1 MPSNYKSQHALPPF
15 WSWGKLHVRGEDY
28 NSQHASRPMPPR
40 GLAVPGAWP
49 AGSCSSRLVS
59 NGPAGGTLP
68 PRPSACPL
76 PHSLA
81 AVGRDRSRGGG
92 GGSRAATATDTG
104 SGDAAGETSHRLV
117 RPQSSQ
123 SSTMNPVYSPVQPGA
138 PYGNPKNMAYTG
150 YPTGYPTA
158 APAYNPNMYPTSSP
172 GYAPEFQLLHSA
184 NATLLMKQAWP
195 QTSSSCATEGT
206 FHLPV
211 DTGTENRT
219 YQASSAAFRQQFSTT
234 HFNYGQW
241 YTAGTPYKVPPTQSN
256 SAPPPYSPSPNPYQT
271 AMYPIRSAYPQQNLY
286 AQGAYYTQPV
296 YAAQPHVIHHT
307 TVVQPNSIPSAIYP
321 APVAAPRTNGV
332 AMGMV
337 AGTTMAMSA
346 GTLLTTPQHTAIG
359 AHPVSVP
366 TYRAQGAPT
375 YSYVPPH
382 W

>member
-1 MPSNYKSQHALPPF
+1 
-15 WSWGKLHVRGEDY
+15 
-28 NSQHASRPMPPR
+28 
-40 GLAVPGAWP
+40 
-49 AGSCSSRLVS
+49 
-59 NGPAGGTLP
+59 
-68 PRPSACPL
+68 
-76 PHSLA
+76 
-81 AVGRDRSRGGG
+81 
-92 GGSRAATATDTG
+92 
-104 SGDAAGETSHRLV
+104 
-117 RPQSSQ
+117 
-123 SSTMNPVYSPVQPGA
+123 MNPVYSPVQPGA
-138 PYGNPKNMAYTG
+138 PYGNPKNMAYTEIVHEAG
-150 YPTGYPTA
+150 RCRTPSTPALGRQRQADLCYPTAYPAA
-158 APAYNPNMYPTSSP
+158 APAYNPSLYPTNSP
-172 GYAPEFQLLHSA
+172 SYAP
-184 NATLLMKQAWP
+184 ATLLMKQAWP
-195 QTSSSCATEGT
+195 QSSSSCGTEGT

-211 DTGTENRT
+211 DTGAENRT
-219 YQASSAAFRQQFSTT
+219 YQASSAAFR
-234 HFNYGQW
+234 

-256 SAPPPYSPSPNPYQT
+256 TAPPPYSPSPNPYQT

-359 AHPVSVP
+359 AHPVSMP
-366 TYRAQGAPT
+366 TYRAQGTPA

>member
-1 MPSNYKSQHALPPF
+1 
-15 WSWGKLHVRGEDY
+15 
-28 NSQHASRPMPPR
+28 
-40 GLAVPGAWP
+40 
-49 AGSCSSRLVS
+49 
-59 NGPAGGTLP
+59 
-68 PRPSACPL
+68 
-76 PHSLA
+76 
-81 AVGRDRSRGGG
+81 
-92 GGSRAATATDTG
+92 
-104 SGDAAGETSHRLV
+104 
-117 RPQSSQ
+117 
-123 SSTMNPVYSPVQPGA
+123 MNPVYSPVQPGA

-172 GYAPEFQLLHSA
+172 GYAP
-184 NATLLMKQAWP
+184 
-195 QTSSSCATEGT
+195 G
-206 FHLPV
+206 
-211 DTGTENRT
+211 
-219 YQASSAAFRQQFSTT
+219 
-234 HFNYGQW
+234 

-346 GTLLTTPQHTAIG
+346 DPESNIVCNYSSLTSVLEQLYHSTKSVCKNKTKSARVTLCIL
-359 AHPVSVP
+359 
-366 TYRAQGAPT
+366 
-375 YSYVPPH
+375 
-382 W
+382 

>member
-1 MPSNYKSQHALPPF
+1 
-15 WSWGKLHVRGEDY
+15 
-28 NSQHASRPMPPR
+28 
-40 GLAVPGAWP
+40 
-49 AGSCSSRLVS
+49 
-59 NGPAGGTLP
+59 
-68 PRPSACPL
+68 
-76 PHSLA
+76 
-81 AVGRDRSRGGG
+81 
-92 GGSRAATATDTG
+92 
-104 SGDAAGETSHRLV
+104 
-117 RPQSSQ
+117 
-123 SSTMNPVYSPVQPGA
+123 MNPVYSPVQPGA
-138 PYGNPKNMAYTG
+138 PYGNPKNMAYTVYDGYFRLLHLTPLPIPSGNKDPHSG

-158 APAYNPNMYPTSSP
+158 AATYNPNMYPTSSP

-211 DTGTENRT
+211 DTGTDNRT

-234 HFNYGQW
+234 HFNSGQW

-256 SAPPPYSPSPNPYQT
+256 NAPPPYSPSPNPYQT

>member
-1 MPSNYKSQHALPPF
+1 
-15 WSWGKLHVRGEDY
+15 
-28 NSQHASRPMPPR
+28 
-40 GLAVPGAWP
+40 
-49 AGSCSSRLVS
+49 
-59 NGPAGGTLP
+59 
-68 PRPSACPL
+68 
-76 PHSLA
+76 
-81 AVGRDRSRGGG
+81 
-92 GGSRAATATDTG
+92 
-104 SGDAAGETSHRLV
+104 
-117 RPQSSQ
+117 
-123 SSTMNPVYSPVQPGA
+123 MNPVYSPVQPGA

-172 GYAPEFQLLHSA
+172 GYAP
-184 NATLLMKQAWP
+184 ATLLMKQAWP

-219 YQASSAAFRQQFSTT
+219 YQASSAAFR
-234 HFNYGQW
+234 

-346 GTLLTTPQHTAIG
+346 DPESNIVCNYSSLTSVLEQLYHSTKSVCKNKTKSARVTLCIL
-359 AHPVSVP
+359 
-366 TYRAQGAPT
+366 
-375 YSYVPPH
+375 
-382 W
+382 

>member
-1 MPSNYKSQHALPPF
+1 
-15 WSWGKLHVRGEDY
+15 
-28 NSQHASRPMPPR
+28 
-40 GLAVPGAWP
+40 
-49 AGSCSSRLVS
+49 
-59 NGPAGGTLP
+59 
-68 PRPSACPL
+68 
-76 PHSLA
+76 
-81 AVGRDRSRGGG
+81 
-92 GGSRAATATDTG
+92 
-104 SGDAAGETSHRLV
+104 
-117 RPQSSQ
+117 
-123 SSTMNPVYSPVQPGA
+123 MNPVYSPVQPGA
-138 PYGNPKNMAYTG
+138 PYGNPKNMAYTVYDGYFRLLHLTPLPIPSGNKDPHSG

-158 APAYNPNMYPTSSP
+158 AATYNPNMYPTSSP

-211 DTGTENRT
+211 DTGTDNRT
-219 YQASSAAFRQQFSTT
+219 YQASSAAFR
-234 HFNYGQW
+234 

-256 SAPPPYSPSPNPYQT
+256 NAPPPYSPSPNPYQT

>member
-1 MPSNYKSQHALPPF
+1 METLRTWLTQAVYNVHPPGPVLSQM
-15 WSWGKLHVRGEDY
+15 
-28 NSQHASRPMPPR
+28 QHWLVGPCHPE
-40 GLAVPGAWP
+40 
-49 AGSCSSRLVS
+49 SSS
-59 NGPAGGTLP
+59 F
-68 PRPSACPL
+68 S
-76 PHSLA
+76 SLF
-81 AVGRDRSRGGG
+81 
-92 GGSRAATATDTG
+92 G
-104 SGDAAGETSHRLV
+104 SGVERETLKATMAA
-117 RPQSSQ
+117 
-123 SSTMNPVYSPVQPGA
+123 A
-138 PYGNPKNMAYTG
+138 AG
-150 YPTGYPTA
+150 YPTGYHTA

-172 GYAPEFQLLHSA
+172 GYAP
-184 NATLLMKQAWP
+184 ATLLMKQAWP

>member
-1 MPSNYKSQHALPPF
+1 
-15 WSWGKLHVRGEDY
+15 
-28 NSQHASRPMPPR
+28 
-40 GLAVPGAWP
+40 
-49 AGSCSSRLVS
+49 
-59 NGPAGGTLP
+59 
-68 PRPSACPL
+68 
-76 PHSLA
+76 
-81 AVGRDRSRGGG
+81 
-92 GGSRAATATDTG
+92 
-104 SGDAAGETSHRLV
+104 
-117 RPQSSQ
+117 
-123 SSTMNPVYSPVQPGA
+123 MNPVYSPVQPGA

-150 YPTGYPTA
+150 YPTAYPAA
-158 APAYNPNMYPTSSP
+158 APAYNPSLYPTNSPSYAP
-172 GYAPEFQLLHSA
+172 GYHE
-184 NATLLMKQAWP
+184 ATLLMKQAWP
-195 QTSSSCATEGT
+195 QNSSSCGTEGT

-219 YQASSAAFRQQFSTT
+219 YQASSAAFR
-234 HFNYGQW
+234 

-256 SAPPPYSPSPNPYQT
+256 TAPPPYSPSPNPYQT

-286 AQGAYYTQPV
+286 AQRSAGLRIVATGSNHMIQAAGLTFDCCLYPHLYAQRKIRGDVLGKAVTWYSTREVPAFAPRGAYYTQPV

-359 AHPVSVP
+359 AHPVSMP
-366 TYRAQGAPT
+366 TYRAQGTPA

>member
-1 MPSNYKSQHALPPF
+1 
-15 WSWGKLHVRGEDY
+15 
-28 NSQHASRPMPPR
+28 
-40 GLAVPGAWP
+40 
-49 AGSCSSRLVS
+49 
-59 NGPAGGTLP
+59 
-68 PRPSACPL
+68 
-76 PHSLA
+76 
-81 AVGRDRSRGGG
+81 
-92 GGSRAATATDTG
+92 
-104 SGDAAGETSHRLV
+104 
-117 RPQSSQ
+117 
-123 SSTMNPVYSPVQPGA
+123 MNPVYSPVQPGA
-138 PYGNPKNMAYTG
+138 PYGNPKNMAYTVFGHLQNQSAISPSLRMHCWMCRG

-256 SAPPPYSPSPNPYQT
+256 NAPPPYSPSPNPYQT

>member
-1 MPSNYKSQHALPPF
+1 
-15 WSWGKLHVRGEDY
+15 
-28 NSQHASRPMPPR
+28 
-40 GLAVPGAWP
+40 
-49 AGSCSSRLVS
+49 
-59 NGPAGGTLP
+59 
-68 PRPSACPL
+68 
-76 PHSLA
+76 
-81 AVGRDRSRGGG
+81 
-92 GGSRAATATDTG
+92 
-104 SGDAAGETSHRLV
+104 
-117 RPQSSQ
+117 
-123 SSTMNPVYSPVQPGA
+123 
-138 PYGNPKNMAYTG
+138 
-150 YPTGYPTA
+150 
-158 APAYNPNMYPTSSP
+158 
-172 GYAPEFQLLHSA
+172 
-184 NATLLMKQAWP
+184 TLLMKQAWP

-346 GTLLTTPQHTAIG
+346 VNPVDHSTTHCNWSTSSFCANVQGSRSPYLQLCTSTLVNVMANP
-359 AHPVSVP
+359 
-366 TYRAQGAPT
+366 
-375 YSYVPPH
+375 
-382 W
+382 

>member
-1 MPSNYKSQHALPPF
+1 
-15 WSWGKLHVRGEDY
+15 
-28 NSQHASRPMPPR
+28 
-40 GLAVPGAWP
+40 
-49 AGSCSSRLVS
+49 
-59 NGPAGGTLP
+59 
-68 PRPSACPL
+68 
-76 PHSLA
+76 
-81 AVGRDRSRGGG
+81 
-92 GGSRAATATDTG
+92 
-104 SGDAAGETSHRLV
+104 
-117 RPQSSQ
+117 
-123 SSTMNPVYSPVQPGA
+123 MNPVYSPVQPGA

-150 YPTGYPTA
+150 YPTAYPAA
-158 APAYNPNMYPTSSP
+158 APAYNPSLYPTNSP
-172 GYAPEFQLLHSA
+172 SYAP
-184 NATLLMKQAWP
+184 ATLLMKQAWP
-195 QTSSSCATEGT
+195 QSSSSCGTEGT

-219 YQASSAAFRQQFSTT
+219 YQASSAAFR
-234 HFNYGQW
+234 

-256 SAPPPYSPSPNPYQT
+256 TAPPPYSPSPNPYQT

-359 AHPVSVP
+359 AHPVSMP
-366 TYRAQGAPT
+366 TYRAQGTPA

-382 W
+382 CAGVHMSVRGAAMQAKLLVTFCHFTAKVKEPHSRRELAVLKIYLPRAPAASCFLPVLLYDQEDQDFVVPTAMENP

>member
-1 MPSNYKSQHALPPF
+1 MGLEMRIVECCEDSKCPAALGRLL
-15 WSWGKLHVRGEDY
+15 SGLSSAQGNSYTRGMIILVP
-28 NSQHASRPMPPR
+28 ASALFSPN
-40 GLAVPGAWP
+40 LEFVKEK
-49 AGSCSSRLVS
+49 
-59 NGPAGGTLP
+59 T
-68 PRPSACPL
+68 
-76 PHSLA
+76 A
-81 AVGRDRSRGGG
+81 AVL
-92 GGSRAATATDTG
+92 AL
-104 SGDAAGETSHRLV
+104 SHFGLL
-117 RPQSSQ
+117 PQPGPGIYFLESQ
-123 SSTMNPVYSPVQPGA
+123 SSAMNPVYSPVQPGA

-172 GYAPEFQLLHSA
+172 GYAP
-184 NATLLMKQAWP
+184 ATLLMKQAWP

-219 YQASSAAFRQQFSTT
+219 YQASSAAFR
-234 HFNYGQW
+234 

>member
-1 MPSNYKSQHALPPF
+1 
-15 WSWGKLHVRGEDY
+15 
-28 NSQHASRPMPPR
+28 MPPG

-68 PRPSACPL
+68 PPPPL
-76 PHSLA
+76 GLSPPPLA
-81 AVGRDRSRGGG
+81 GCCGKRQEPRRRRGKP
-92 GGSRAATATDTG
+92 R
-104 SGDAAGETSHRLV
+104 SHRHGH
-117 RPQSSQ
+117 RERGRRRRRRRGDQPPSR
-123 SSTMNPVYSPVQPGA
+123 SPA
-138 PYGNPKNMAYTG
+138 G
-150 YPTGYPTA
+150 YPTGYHTA

-219 YQASSAAFRQQFSTT
+219 YQASSAAFR
-234 HFNYGQW
+234 

>member
-1 MPSNYKSQHALPPF
+1 
-15 WSWGKLHVRGEDY
+15 
-28 NSQHASRPMPPR
+28 
-40 GLAVPGAWP
+40 
-49 AGSCSSRLVS
+49 
-59 NGPAGGTLP
+59 
-68 PRPSACPL
+68 
-76 PHSLA
+76 
-81 AVGRDRSRGGG
+81 
-92 GGSRAATATDTG
+92 
-104 SGDAAGETSHRLV
+104 
-117 RPQSSQ
+117 
-123 SSTMNPVYSPVQPGA
+123 MNPVYSPVQPGA

-150 YPTGYPTA
+150 SHVYAWASLNHNPTTYSSLEAEITGYPTAYPAA
-158 APAYNPNMYPTSSP
+158 APAYNPSLYPTNSP
-172 GYAPEFQLLHSA
+172 SYAP
-184 NATLLMKQAWP
+184 
-195 QTSSSCATEGT
+195 G
-206 FHLPV
+206 
-211 DTGTENRT
+211 
-219 YQASSAAFRQQFSTT
+219 
-234 HFNYGQW
+234 

-256 SAPPPYSPSPNPYQT
+256 TAPPPYSPSPNPYQT

-359 AHPVSVP
+359 AHPVSMP
-366 TYRAQGAPT
+366 TYRAQGTPA

>member
-1 MPSNYKSQHALPPF
+1 
-15 WSWGKLHVRGEDY
+15 
-28 NSQHASRPMPPR
+28 
-40 GLAVPGAWP
+40 
-49 AGSCSSRLVS
+49 
-59 NGPAGGTLP
+59 
-68 PRPSACPL
+68 
-76 PHSLA
+76 
-81 AVGRDRSRGGG
+81 
-92 GGSRAATATDTG
+92 
-104 SGDAAGETSHRLV
+104 
-117 RPQSSQ
+117 
-123 SSTMNPVYSPVQPGA
+123 MNPVYSPVQPGA

-150 YPTGYPTA
+150 YPTAYPAA
-158 APAYNPNMYPTSSP
+158 APAYNPSLYPTNSP
-172 GYAPEFQLLHSA
+172 SYAPEFQFLHSA
-184 NATLLMKQAWP
+184 
-195 QTSSSCATEGT
+195 
-206 FHLPV
+206 
-211 DTGTENRT
+211 
-219 YQASSAAFRQQFSTT
+219 
-234 HFNYGQW
+234 YG

-256 SAPPPYSPSPNPYQT
+256 TAPPPYSPSPNPYQT

-359 AHPVSVP
+359 AHPVSMP
-366 TYRAQGAPT
+366 TYRAQGTPA

>member
-1 MPSNYKSQHALPPF
+1 
-15 WSWGKLHVRGEDY
+15 
-28 NSQHASRPMPPR
+28 
-40 GLAVPGAWP
+40 
-49 AGSCSSRLVS
+49 
-59 NGPAGGTLP
+59 
-68 PRPSACPL
+68 
-76 PHSLA
+76 
-81 AVGRDRSRGGG
+81 
-92 GGSRAATATDTG
+92 
-104 SGDAAGETSHRLV
+104 
-117 RPQSSQ
+117 
-123 SSTMNPVYSPVQPGA
+123 MNPVYSPVQPGA

-150 YPTGYPTA
+150 YPAGYPTA
-158 APAYNPNMYPTSSP
+158 APTYNPNMYPTTSP
-172 GYAPEFQLLHSA
+172 GYAP
-184 NATLLMKQAWP
+184 ATLLMKQAWP

-219 YQASSAAFRQQFSTT
+219 YQASSAAFR
-234 HFNYGQW
+234 

-346 GTLLTTPQHTAIG
+346 APAPPPPPPVKVYLFGYNSGATWHMVGGTLLTTPQHTAIG

-366 TYRAQGAPT
+366 TYRAQGTPA